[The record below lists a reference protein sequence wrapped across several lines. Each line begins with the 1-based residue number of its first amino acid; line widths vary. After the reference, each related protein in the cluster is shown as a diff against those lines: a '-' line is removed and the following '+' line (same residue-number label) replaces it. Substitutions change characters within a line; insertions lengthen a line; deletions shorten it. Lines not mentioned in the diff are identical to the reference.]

1 MKWVVI
7 AVSVLLLAACASSSQ
22 RPGKG
27 PNPPEFTVGSLAKT
41 EVDQVAELN
50 AQEAFTHLRVL
61 AEKLYRRNPREW
73 RKGGNASLEQALA
86 RIFDSGI
93 EADFPELAGKRGT
106 DAITLAFSEDY
117 AGDRVL
123 AYMWGLVSMT
133 RAAYN
138 NRTEFY
144 ALDEL
149 DPQKLYNAA
158 RNFEI
163 AAWKL
168 ANAHDGSGQ
177 PYLLSNELNGGVRN
191 LSFEREFGK
200 LIGETDMLARIL
212 AGRNNRTIVRV
223 IQNLATAV
231 FLPVKP

>member
-1 MKWVVI
+1 M
-7 AVSVLLLAACASSSQ
+7 LLLSACASSNP

-27 PNPPEFTVGSLAKT
+27 PNPPEFQLSSLAKT
-41 EVDQVAELN
+41 EVDQVAELH
-50 AQEAFTHLRVL
+50 AQEALIHLHVL

-73 RKGGNASLEQALA
+73 RKGGNASLEQAMA
-86 RIFDSGI
+86 RIFDSGVNV
-93 EADFPELAGKRGT
+93 DFPELQGRRGT
-106 DAITLAFSEDY
+106 EAVLLAFRDDY
-117 AGDRVL
+117 SGDRVL
-123 AYMWGLVSMT
+123 AFMWGLLTMT
-133 RAAYN
+133 RAAYDD
-138 NRTEFY
+138 RTEFY
-144 ALDEL
+144 AMDEL
-149 DPQKLYNAA
+149 DPQALYNAA

-168 ANAHDGSGQ
+168 ANARDANGQ
-177 PYLLSNELNGGVRN
+177 PYLLSNELNGEVRN

-212 AGRNNRTIVRV
+212 AGRSNRTVVRV

>member
-1 MKWVVI
+1 MKWLAV
-7 AVSVLLLAACASSSQ
+7 AVSLLFLSACAASNP

-27 PNPPEFTVGSLAKT
+27 PNPPEFQLSSLAKT
-41 EVDQVAELN
+41 EVDQVAELHV
-50 AQEAFTHLRVL
+50 QEALVHLRVL

-73 RKGGNASLEQALA
+73 HKGGNASLEQAMA
-86 RIFDSGI
+86 RIFGSGI
-93 EADFPELAGKRGT
+93 NTDFPELRGSRGS
-106 DAITLAFSEDY
+106 DAVLLAFRDDY
-117 AGDRVL
+117 SGDRVL
-123 AYMWGLVSMT
+123 AYMWGLLTMT

-138 NRTEFY
+138 DRTEFY
-144 ALDEL
+144 AMDEL

-168 ANAHDGSGQ
+168 ANARDGRGE
-177 PYLLSNELNGGVRN
+177 PYLLSNELSGEVRN

-231 FLPVKP
+231 FLPI

>member
-1 MKWVVI
+1 M
-7 AVSVLLLAACASSSQ
+7 LLLAACASQNQ

-27 PNPPEFTVGSLAKT
+27 PNPPEFKVSSLGKT
-41 EVDQVAELN
+41 EVDQVTELH
-50 AQEAFTHLRVL
+50 AQEALAHLRVL

-73 RKGGNASLEQALA
+73 RKGGNASLEQAMA
-86 RIFDSGI
+86 RIFEGGFNV
-93 EADFPELAGKRGT
+93 DFPELERKRGT
-106 DAITLAFSEDY
+106 EAIHFAFHDDY

-123 AYMWGLVSMT
+123 AYMWGLTTMT
-133 RAAYN
+133 LAAYN
-138 NRTEFY
+138 GKTEFY

-158 RNFEI
+158 RNVEI

-168 ANAHDGSGQ
+168 ANARDANGE
-177 PYLLSNELNGGVRN
+177 PYLLSNELNGTVRN

-200 LIGETDMLARIL
+200 LIAETDMMARIV
-212 AGRNNRTIVRV
+212 AGRENRTIVRV

-231 FLPVKP
+231 FLPI

>member
-1 MKWVVI
+1 M
-7 AVSVLLLAACASSSQ
+7 LLLSACASSNP

-27 PNPPEFTVGSLAKT
+27 PNPPEFQLSSLAKT
-41 EVDQVAELN
+41 EVDQVAELH
-50 AQEAFTHLRVL
+50 AQEALIHLRVL

-73 RKGGNASLEQALA
+73 RKGGNASLEQAMA
-86 RIFDSGI
+86 RIFDSGVNV
-93 EADFPELAGKRGT
+93 DFPELQGRRGT
-106 DAITLAFSEDY
+106 EAVLLAFRDDY

-123 AYMWGLVSMT
+123 AFMWGLLTMT
-133 RAAYN
+133 RAAYDD
-138 NRTEFY
+138 RTEFY
-144 ALDEL
+144 AMDEL
-149 DPQKLYNAA
+149 DPQTFYNAA

-168 ANAHDGSGQ
+168 ANARDANGQ
-177 PYLLSNELNGGVRN
+177 PYLLSNELNGEVRN

-212 AGRNNRTIVRV
+212 AGRSNRTIVRV

-231 FLPVKP
+231 FLPIKP

>member
-1 MKWVVI
+1 MKWLVI
-7 AVSVLLLAACASSSQ
+7 PVSVLLVSACASSTP

-27 PNPPEFTVGSLAKT
+27 PNPPEFTVSSLAKT
-41 EVDQVAELN
+41 EVDQVAELH
-50 AQEAFTHLRVL
+50 AQEALAHLRVL

-73 RKGGNASLEQALA
+73 HKGGDTSLDQAIA
-86 RIFDSGI
+86 RIFDGGTNV
-93 EADFPELAGKRGT
+93 DLPELAGKRGA
-106 DAITLAFSEDY
+106 DAISLAFREDY

-123 AYMWGLVSMT
+123 AYMWGLVTMT

-138 NRTEFY
+138 DRTEFY
-144 ALDEL
+144 AIDEL

-168 ANAHDGSGQ
+168 ANARDAKGE
-177 PYLLSNELNGGVRN
+177 PYLLSNELNGSVRN

-200 LIGETDMLARIL
+200 LIGETDMMARII
-212 AGRNNRTIVRV
+212 AGRSNRTIVRV

-231 FLPVKP
+231 FLPI